1 VAPHVGN
8 ATDTDEAGTSRRQLS
23 TREAFA
29 GHPGDNRGMSDDTD
43 GTIGRFFALTD
54 VAEVLSLSASEV
66 LELVRSGELPAIRLG
81 SIGQWRVEQRVL
93 ESFIADKY
101 DESRRLALW
110 HEAQYADVAEL
121 FADRRGQRRTSSN

>member
-1 VAPHVGN
+1 MTRSILTKARGYVGSYPHDGL
-8 ATDTDEAGTSRRQLS
+8 AHEHPRDTGV
-23 TREAFA
+23 
-29 GHPGDNRGMSDDTD
+29 MSDETD
-43 GTIGRFFALTD
+43 GTFGRFLALTD

-66 LELVRSGELPAIRLG
+66 LALVRSGELPAIRLG

-110 HEAQYADVAEL
+110 NEAQYADVAEL
-121 FADRRGQRRTSSN
+121 FGERRSQRRTSSS